1 MELLLYIATG
11 IAGGLLSGMFG
22 VGGGI
27 VVVPILAML
36 FSGLHFP
43 PGQIMQVAIGTS
55 LATIIVNS
63 ISSTQAHH
71 RRGNVN
77 WGMVRRMAP
86 GGVLGALF
94 ATWLASRMHSDGLQL
109 LFAAFEC
116 AVALH
121 LWRGQH
127 LAAHEEKVVPAPV
140 LYAFGGIVGTLSSL
154 LGIGG
159 GTVAVPF
166 LIYWTRNLRAAIG
179 TAAALGLPLS
189 VVGTLGYVTAGLHVD
204 GLPQPS
210 LGYIYLPA
218 WLGIAA
224 SGVIAAPLGVKL
236 AHHLPVATLKKL
248 LAVVLFVLGV
258 KMGWGLL

>member
-11 IAGGLLSGMFG
+11 VVGGLLSGMFG

-27 VVVPILAML
+27 IIVPILAML
-36 FSGLHFP
+36 FTELHFP
-43 PGQIMQVAIGTS
+43 PAQIMHVAIGTS

-63 ISSTQAHH
+63 LSSAHAHH

-77 WGMVRRMAP
+77 WVMVRCMTP
-86 GGVLGALF
+86 GGILGAVF

-109 LFAAFEC
+109 LFAVFEC
-116 AVALH
+116 VVALH

-127 LAAHEEKVVPAPV
+127 QEVQAKVVREPV
-140 LYAFGGIVGTLSSL
+140 LYAFGGIVGMVSSL

-159 GTVAVPF
+159 GTLAVPL
-166 LIYWTRNLRAAIG
+166 LIYWTRNLRVAIG

-189 VVGTLGYVTAGLHVD
+189 VTGALGYVAAGLQVD

-210 LGYIYLPA
+210 LGYVYLPA
-218 WLGIAA
+218 WLGIAI
-224 SGVIAAPLGVKL
+224 SGVFAAPLGVKL
-236 AHHLPVATLKKL
+236 AHCVPVGTLRKL
-248 LAVVLFVLGV
+248 LAVVLFALGV

>member
-1 MELLLYIATG
+1 MEFLLYIATG

-36 FSGLHFP
+36 FAGLHFP
-43 PGQIMQVAIGTS
+43 PAQIMQVAIGTS

-63 ISSTQAHH
+63 ISSSHAHH
-71 RRGNVN
+71 RHGNVN
-77 WGMVRRMAP
+77 WTMVRRMAP
-86 GGVLGALF
+86 GGIVGAVF
-94 ATWLASRMHSDGLQL
+94 ATWLASRMHSDALQL
-109 LFAAFEC
+109 LFAVFEC

-121 LWRGQH
+121 LWRGHRQEVH
-127 LAAHEEKVVPAPV
+127 AKVVRAPV
-140 LYAFGGIVGTLSSL
+140 LYAFGGIVGMLSSL

-166 LIYWTRNLRAAIG
+166 LIYWTRNLRIAIG

-189 VVGTLGYVTAGLHVD
+189 VVGTLGYIAAGLKVD

-210 LGYIYLPA
+210 LGYVYLPA
-218 WLGIAA
+218 LLGIAI

-236 AHHLPVATLKKL
+236 AHRLPVTTLKKL
-248 LAVVLFVLGV
+248 LAAVLFALGV
-258 KMGWGLL
+258 NMGWGLL